1 MDAVNSAC
9 YGKRQSVFLTSLEK
23 PKGFSKGTEVLCDE
37 ISRKKSML
45 QSLVEIKTELSE
57 YSLCD
62 HCLGRLFGKFGHGFS
77 NAERGRAVRYCMENN
92 VLEMKEKDIK
102 RFSKLE
108 KKISVN
114 CYLCENIFDEIENF
128 ASIVTEKMRKYEFSS
143 FLIGSKVDSEITGR
157 EEELWNR
164 LNLEY
169 HEQIKSEINREI
181 GKKTE
186 EKTGKNVDFSHPDIT
201 AIVDTRYDN
210 VTLQISSLFI
220 YGRYKKLIRGIPQ
233 TKWPC
238 KACQGKGCEKCSFT
252 GKMYPTSV
260 EEIIAA
266 IVMEKT
272 NGSEHFFH
280 GMGREDIDA
289 RMLGNG
295 RPFILE
301 IRNPVK
307 RYFDMSKMEQEI
319 NDYAKNR
326 VEVSDMRMS
335 DGSEVI
341 KIKDAMTE
349 KIYRVVVMFEKP
361 VNKEKVK
368 ELENAFP
375 ITITQRTPLRVAHRR
390 ADKYRKRK
398 VTDFRVE
405 SADENPT
412 FIIKGES
419 GLYIKELISGDN
431 GRTVPSITEMLGV
444 NAVVKELD
452 VIGVEYGE
460 GIKRA

>member
-1 MDAVNSAC
+1 MGDA
-9 YGKRQSVFLTSLEK
+9 
-23 PKGFSKGTEVLCDE
+23 
-37 ISRKKSML
+37 
-45 QSLVEIKTELSE
+45 EIKNELSE

-77 NAERGRAVRYCMENN
+77 NAERGRAVRYCMKNN
-92 VLEMKEKDIK
+92 VGEMKEEDIK

-114 CYLCENIFDEIENF
+114 CYLCENIFEETEKF
-128 ASIVTEKMRKYEFSS
+128 ASIVAEKMRKYEFSS
-143 FLIGSKVDSEITGR
+143 FLIGSKTDREIIER
-157 EEELWNR
+157 EEELWEK
-164 LNLEY
+164 LKLKFY
-169 HEQIKSEINREI
+169 EQIKSELNREI
-181 GKKTE
+181 GKKVE
-186 EKTGKNVDFSHPDIT
+186 EETGKKVNFSNPDIT
-201 AIVDTRYDN
+201 AIMDTRYDN
-210 VTLQISSLFI
+210 VTLQISSFFM
-220 YGRYKKLIRGIPQ
+220 YGRYKKLVRGIPQ

-238 KACQGKGCEKCSFT
+238 KACRGKGCEKCNFA

-272 NGSEHFFH
+272 DGYEHFFH

-307 RYFDMSKMEQEI
+307 RYFDMSKMEDEI
-319 NDYAKNR
+319 NNYAKNR
-326 VEVSDMRMS
+326 VEVSNLRTS
-335 DGSEVI
+335 DGSEVV

-349 KIYRVVVMFEKP
+349 KTYRVVVMFEKP

-405 SADENPT
+405 STDENPT

-431 GRTVPSITEMLGV
+431 GRTVPSIAEMLGIGCK
-444 NAVVKELD
+444 AKELD

-460 GIKRA
+460 SIERT